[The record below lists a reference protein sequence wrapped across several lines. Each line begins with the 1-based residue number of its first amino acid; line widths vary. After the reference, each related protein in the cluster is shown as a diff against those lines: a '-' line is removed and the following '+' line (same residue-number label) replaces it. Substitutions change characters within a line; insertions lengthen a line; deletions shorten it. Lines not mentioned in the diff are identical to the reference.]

1 VCIWRIVVAAILARL
16 WKSWLMNLHMH
27 MLGKLTWCNW
37 ISKSSRSFFEKNF
50 APPLTATH
58 KNLQYLMS
66 SSDAFGTI
74 VVGLKGL
81 TLSLGAEGTF
91 SPSPKRVRQLYLVRV
106 VKCKHKTLFFFWN
119 VHHFLSFFHAFITC
133 FHAFFPS
140 FLLVKD
146 FRLKACREHPSPRTL
161 LWIMSLLSSIY
172 MYIYKYVYV

>member
-1 VCIWRIVVAAILARL
+1 MCAFEEFVVAAILARL

-37 ISKSSRSFFEKNF
+37 ISKSSRSFFETIF

-91 SPSPKRVRQLYLVRV
+91 SPSPKRVRQL
-106 VKCKHKTLFFFWN
+106 
-119 VHHFLSFFHAFITC
+119 FLSEWSNVNTTTLIFFYT
-133 FHAFFPS
+133 
-140 FLLVKD
+140 LVTGCNG
-146 FRLKACREHPSPRTL
+146 CRC
-161 LWIMSLLSSIY
+161 
-172 MYIYKYVYV
+172 